1 MVAHIFADDIDIFV
15 LYIHNP
21 LLSTFLFMCMLAIQ
35 DCIVRIRQGLSSAH
49 RESRQKRRELRN
61 RMKAE
66 QEIMENRMRQLQLAN
81 ESKQAQLEA
90 LSKVLWPSL
99 NH

>member
-1 MVAHIFADDIDIFV
+1 
-15 LYIHNP
+15 
-21 LLSTFLFMCMLAIQ
+21 MCNMIAIQ

-90 LSKVLWPSL
+90 MSKVLWPSL